1 MPSQY
6 PKQTKD
12 FGSSNVAA
20 RFKNYVFNSCIGWKL
35 SAQNTAACIFCNILI
50 PFGQSACSNCM
61 KKYNIQ
67 YYDMSNDGCGCD
79 K

>member
-1 MPSQY
+1 MWQKMPSQY

-35 SAQNTAACIFCNILI
+35 SAQILQRV
-50 PFGQSACSNCM
+50 FSAISGYLLV
-61 KKYNIQ
+61 KVLVLIA
-67 YYDMSNDGCGCD
+67 
-79 K
+79 